1 MQPRPVFLRVKF
13 RLRAQFHIFRNGIF
27 HPLTG
32 RQHIQQEIEVLTS
45 HLNLHL
51 PALFRQIEHFNDF
64 PPTFDIQNPRPAH
77 LHPIEPEPSE
87 VSPDLCLYIN
97 GLPRQRIVH
106 LTRQCA
112 RREQNIILPKAG
124 FQARPH
130 LTGRLF
136 FDGRPR
142 NLSLETGF

>member
-13 RLRAQFHIFRNGIF
+13 RLRAQFHILRNGIF
-27 HPLTG
+27 CPLTG

-45 HLNLHL
+45 HLSLYL
-51 PALFRQIEHFNDF
+51 PTLFHQIEHLNDF
-64 PPTFDIQNPRPAH
+64 PPSFDIQNPRPAH

-112 RREQNIILPKAG
+112 RREQNIVLPKAG

-130 LTGRLF
+130 LTGGLF